1 MARRKYPKRGSF
13 ALRRVRIAA
22 SLPVGALDT
31 LDVGAAQALHDVATE
46 KFRVI
51 SLDCSYN
58 WSDVTT
64 ADDGLT
70 FGVAHSDYTA
80 AEIEECL
87 EAQAQ
92 INRGDKVAQE
102 QGNRLVRTIGTFQ
115 QADLSEGMFNDGRR
129 FKVRLNWLMITGQTL
144 NLWFRNGSDTIYTT
158 GSDILVNGDMWIK
171 D

>member
-1 MARRKYPKRGSF
+1 M
-13 ALRRVRIAA
+13 
-22 SLPVGALDT
+22 
-31 LDVGAAQALHDVATE
+31 DVGASQALHDVATE

-51 SLDCSYN
+51 SLDCSFS
-58 WSDVTT
+58 WSDV
-64 ADDGLT
+64 AAAIDDGLT
-70 FGVAHSDYTA
+70 FGVAHSDYTS

-92 INRGDKVAQE
+92 INRGNKTAQE
-102 QGNRLVRTIGTFQ
+102 QGNRLVRTIGTFEES
-115 QADLSEGMFNDGRR
+115 ANALSGSFNDGKR